1 MKNSI
6 GFRSGGSASFEAFL
20 ELKSPFIVG
29 ILYFKKNQDLAQYH
43 EVWNSL
49 QQKNLKIVYVEIMH
63 HYP

>member
-1 MKNSI
+1 MVKNSI

-20 ELKSPFIVG
+20 ELKSPFFVG
-29 ILYFKKNQDLAQYH
+29 ILQNQNLAQYH

-49 QQKNLKIVYVEIMH
+49 QPKNLIIVYVKMMH